1 MIVTGKENVNNSSW
15 IFETWLL
22 SYVFKNQSRFF
33 LLQLLVKSFSITII
47 IIVIVINIPVINYS
61 F

>member
-1 MIVTGKENVNNSSW
+1 MIITGKENVNNSSW

>member
-33 LLQLLVKSFSITII
+33 LLQLLVKSFSITVI